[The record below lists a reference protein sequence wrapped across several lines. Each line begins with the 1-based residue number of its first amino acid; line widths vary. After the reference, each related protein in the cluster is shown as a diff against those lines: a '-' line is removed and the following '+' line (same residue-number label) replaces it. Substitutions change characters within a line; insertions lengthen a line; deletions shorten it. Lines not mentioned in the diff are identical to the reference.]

1 MAELFSYNCDIRKNA
16 YLNWRTQQGDPGYNL
31 HIMASNFAD
40 SALTLINAVLQDNT
54 DKKADTLIMPILY
67 SIDQAIELYMKTII
81 RLIEN
86 KEGGLVSNYTSHDID
101 DLKRQ
106 MVAKIRKAEI
116 KTTGLEK
123 FLKPVSDFIDE
134 LYVKISTKDAKGRKV
149 VNIDF
154 ARYPFDTNGNAHFYV
169 EDTDNVVIDVENLGQ
184 RFKSIRDTLESLC
197 LMYENK

>member
-1 MAELFSYNCDIRKNA
+1 MAELFSSNCDIRKNA
-16 YLNWRTQQGDPGYNL
+16 YLNWRTRQGDPAYNL

-81 RLIEN
+81 RLIED
-86 KEGGLVSNYTSHDID
+86 KEGGLASNYTS
-101 DLKRQ
+101 
-106 MVAKIRKAEI
+106 
-116 KTTGLEK
+116 
-123 FLKPVSDFIDE
+123 E
-134 LYVKISTKDAKGRKV
+134 LYEKISTKDAKGRKV

-154 ARYPFDTNGNAHFYV
+154 ARYPFDTDGKAHFYV

-184 RFKSIRDTLESLC
+184 RFSSIRDTLESLC

>member
-1 MAELFSYNCDIRKNA
+1 MAELFSSNCDIRKNA
-16 YLNWRTQQGDPGYNL
+16 YLNWRTRQGDPAYNL

-106 MVAKIRKAEI
+106 MVARIKKAES
-116 KTTGLEK
+116 KTAGLEK
-123 FLKPVSDFIDE
+123 FLKPVSEFIDE
-134 LYVKISTKDAKGRKV
+134 LYEKISTKDAKGRKV

-154 ARYPFDTNGNAHFYV
+154 ARYPFDTDGKAHFYV

-184 RFKSIRDTLESLC
+184 RFSSIRDTLESLC